1 MKQYRILC
9 ITAALALS
17 TGMQA
22 QIMTL
27 KECLETGINESYQI
41 KLVNISEEKAANN
54 DSWLYAGGSPTVS
67 ASGSYSGSVSS
78 NDATLAADGS
88 TVSNRNVLD
97 HTLSAQI
104 RADWTLFDGFSIQAT
119 RDRLNEL
126 HNQGAIQTRVTIEDY
141 IANLTTEYYNLVRQ
155 TIHLKNLEYATA
167 LSKE

>member
-1 MKQYRILC
+1 
-9 ITAALALS
+9 
-17 TGMQA
+17 MQA

-104 RADWTLFDGFSIQAT
+104 RADWTL
-119 RDRLNEL
+119 
-126 HNQGAIQTRVTIEDY
+126 
-141 IANLTTEYYNLVRQ
+141 
-155 TIHLKNLEYATA
+155 
-167 LSKE
+167 